1 MLKVLIPAAIAS
13 LIAITPASAM
23 SPAQAGTQLQPL
35 SVSDLVQV
43 ASRDRYRARRDRHRH
58 SSRRHHRNRWHY
70 VPGRRYSHAPRGWR
84 RYHHRPHYWR
94 TRGCI
99 IVGPVWFCP

>member
-23 SPAQAGTQLQPL
+23 APAQAGTQLKPL

-43 ASRDRYRARRDRHRH
+43 ASRDRRHSH
-58 SSRRHHRNRWHY
+58 SSRRYHHKWRY

-84 RYHHRPHYWR
+84 RYHRRPYFWR

-99 IVGPVWFCP
+99 IVGPVWFCPY

>member
-1 MLKVLIPAAIAS
+1 VLKVLIPAAIAS

-23 SPAQAGTQLQPL
+23 APTQAGTQLKPL
-35 SVSDLVQV
+35 NVSDLVNV
-43 ASRDRYRARRDRHRH
+43 ASRKRYKRH
-58 SSRRHHRNRWHY
+58 SHPKWRY

-84 RYHHRPHYWR
+84 RYHRRPYFWR

-99 IVGPVWFCP
+99 IVGPVWFCPY